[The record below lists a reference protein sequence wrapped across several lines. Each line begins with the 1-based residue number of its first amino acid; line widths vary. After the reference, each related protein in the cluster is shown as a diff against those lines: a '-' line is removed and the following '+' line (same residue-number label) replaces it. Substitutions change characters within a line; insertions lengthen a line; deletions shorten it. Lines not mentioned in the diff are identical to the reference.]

1 MGEYKG
7 YKYFLDKDKLWKI
20 ILSDNHIFIV
30 ALDDSKTYGNRKIIW
45 KNNNEE
51 TCKKYIDLI
60 KN

>member
-1 MGEYKG
+1 MKEYRD

-20 ILSDNHIFIV
+20 VLDDNQIFIV
-30 ALDDSKTYGNRKIIW
+30 ALDDSKTYGNRKIVW
-45 KNNNEE
+45 ENNNER